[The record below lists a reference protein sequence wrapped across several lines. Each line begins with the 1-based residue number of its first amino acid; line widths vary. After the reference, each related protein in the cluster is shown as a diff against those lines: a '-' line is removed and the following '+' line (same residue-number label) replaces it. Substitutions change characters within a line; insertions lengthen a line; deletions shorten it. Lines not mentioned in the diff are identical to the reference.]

1 MKNYAKKTADWV
13 NRHIISKITN
23 FLKHIN
29 TNRAESVLTS
39 LALFLICIWFVTFGK
54 LVETQYIVQEK
65 VRIIKEQGQ
74 TIEKYKTEIKTLRVP
89 GKTKVV
95 RVTDQ
100 QLRTAINRANR
111 EADEMRQ
118 EKIKYQQMAQKYS
131 RPNTKAASP
140 AQRVRNEE
148 AANDQFIKD
157 WKK

>member
-1 MKNYAKKTADWV
+1 MKNYAKKVIDWV
-13 NRHIISKITN
+13 NERIIPKMTN
-23 FLKHIN
+23 FFKHIN
-29 TNRAESVLTS
+29 TNRAESFLTS

-54 LVETQYIVQEK
+54 LVETQYVVQEK

-74 TIEKYKTEIKTLRVP
+74 TIEKYKTEIKTLTLP

-111 EADEMRQ
+111 EAQELRQ
-118 EKIKYQQMAQKYS
+118 EKIKYQRLAQKYS
-131 RPNTKAASP
+131 RPNPKAASP
-140 AQRVRNEE
+140 SQRVRNEE